1 MKVKCF
7 LASFVAL
14 MLACVNALAHCQ
26 VPCGIY
32 ADDVVFGELMTDV
45 QTIEKAMTQIASFG
59 EDPSANP
66 NQLVRWVNNKES
78 HAQNI
83 QDVMSAYFLA
93 QRIKLDL
100 KDSDPE
106 RYAELVGLAHKVTVL
121 AMKCKQ
127 TVDPANAQALHDAL
141 HAFQE
146 AYAK

>member
-7 LASFVAL
+7 LLMCAGLFFTGLNAS
-14 MLACVNALAHCQ
+14 AHCQ

-45 QTIEKAMTQIASFG
+45 QTIEKAMKQIIALG
-59 EDPSANP
+59 ETPAENP

-78 HAQNI
+78 HAHNI
-83 QDVMSAYFLA
+83 QDTMSAYFLA
-93 QRIKLDL
+93 QRIKLEL

-106 RYAELVGLAHKVTVL
+106 QYAELVGLAHTVTVL

-127 TVDPANAQALHDAL
+127 TVDLANATALHEAL
-141 HAFQE
+141 HAFQS